1 MVVDNHYPDVRVERQ
16 ANALLARGYAVD
28 VICLRRDGERRVER
42 QGLLSVYR
50 LPGRRQRGA
59 SLLSQLWEY
68 VSFLMLATAMV
79 SMRHLG
85 TPYDSVQVHNV
96 PDFLVFSAALPKL
109 TGSGVILDLHDLMP
123 EFFASRFG
131 GRMDSPLVRGVA
143 LQERL
148 AAAFSDQ
155 LLTVTDLWRQTLVNR
170 GISPDK
176 VTVVMNLPDASIFR
190 PAPPRDQ
197 PTSGS
202 LTVIYHGTFTHR
214 YGLDLLIRALAHARE
229 RHPLQLLLHG
239 RGEFLG
245 EMRRMV
251 DELGLHDSVRFSTE
265 PLPTEALPDL
275 IRSAEMGVIPYRSD
289 VFTDG
294 ILPTKLMEYAA
305 LGIPAIVSR
314 TPAVEAYFG
323 DDMVRFV
330 EPGSVQG
337 LADALSELA
346 ARPQLRTA
354 LALNALRFAQERRW
368 ESEAATY
375 AAVVERAGR
384 RRNNKSANEDRGH
397 E

>member
-16 ANALLARGYAVD
+16 ANALLARGYEVD

-42 QGLLSVYR
+42 RGPLSVYR

-59 SLLSQLWEY
+59 SPLLQLWEY
-68 VSFLMLATAMV
+68 VAFLMLATAMV
-79 SMRHLG
+79 SLRHLRI
-85 TPYDSVQVHNV
+85 PYDSVQVHNV

-131 GRMDSPLVRGVA
+131 NRMNSPLVRGVA
-143 LQERL
+143 LQERV

-155 LLTVTDLWRQTLVNR
+155 LLTVTDLWRQTLVKR
-170 GISPDK
+170 GIPGDK
-176 VTVVMNLPDASIFR
+176 VTVVMNLPDERIF
-190 PAPPRDQ
+190 PPTPPKDQ
-197 PTSGS
+197 PANDA

-214 YGLDLLIRALAHARE
+214 YGLDLLIRALAQARE

-245 EMRRMV
+245 EMRNLV
-251 DELGLHDSVRFSTE
+251 DELALNDSVRFSTE

-275 IRSAEMGVIPYRSD
+275 ILSAQMGVIPYRSD

-330 EPGSVQG
+330 EPGSMHG

-346 ARPQLRTA
+346 ARPQQRTA

-368 ESEAATY
+368 ESEATTY
-375 AAVVERAGR
+375 AAVVDRAGR
-384 RRNNKSANEDRGH
+384 RRNKRANQR
-397 E
+397 